1 MTSQEKLRNEIA
13 TEREQLVNAVDE
25 LRGDVSKITSKLPVV
40 GATIAGLGAL
50 RLALKLR
57 RR

>member
-1 MTSQEKLRNEIA
+1 VSSQEQLKREIA
-13 TEREQLVNAVDE
+13 SEREQLASALND
-25 LRGDVSKITSKLPVV
+25 LRGDVSKVKTRLPL
-40 GATIAGLGAL
+40 ALAGLGAL

>member
-1 MTSQEKLRNEIA
+1 VTSQDELRNEIA
-13 TEREQLVNAVDE
+13 SEREQLATAVDE
-25 LRGDVSKITSKLPVV
+25 LRGDVRKIKARLPLA
-40 GATIAGLGAL
+40 GAAFAALGAL